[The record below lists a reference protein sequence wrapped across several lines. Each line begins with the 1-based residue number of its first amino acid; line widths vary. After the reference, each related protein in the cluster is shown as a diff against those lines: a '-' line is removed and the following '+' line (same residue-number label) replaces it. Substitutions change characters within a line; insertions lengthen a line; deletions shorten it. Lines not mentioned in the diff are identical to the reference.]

1 MRRAEQHDMVQGEA
15 RMAILHTASQD
26 GGRAF
31 HYRIVGGVRHQ
42 AWDLADAA
50 ASFSVMPY
58 LFASSRPP
66 YAVSGVCRINYICP
80 CCRFCL
86 YWCVEYRIAL

>member
-58 LFASSRPP
+58 ILVRKQST
-66 YAVSGVCRINYICP
+66 IL
-80 CCRFCL
+80 CCFGSL
-86 YWCVEYRIAL
+86 SN